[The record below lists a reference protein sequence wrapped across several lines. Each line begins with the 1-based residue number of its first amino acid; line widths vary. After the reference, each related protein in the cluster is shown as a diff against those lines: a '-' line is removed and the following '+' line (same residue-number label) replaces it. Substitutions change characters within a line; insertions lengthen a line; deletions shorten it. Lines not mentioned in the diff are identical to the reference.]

1 MESLF
6 NKFAVLVP
14 VKLTDWLQQTDS
26 PVNFAQLSKTLFT
39 PPCQGF
45 AILQIPANFNK
56 SLFFFPLQSIFLL
69 TSKNTY
75 RLLSLLKV
83 VESSTLCI
91 RMKLLIGSTNVIFQR
106 NLEFILVISAHY
118 IFEYFIWILE
128 CQEKVWSFNSLYYTQ
143 IEDPLNNFKKCN
155 EIYVYIVKIVE
166 FLALVI
172 ALAQTF
178 NRGFSETTA
187 HTETVAET
195 RRVLSK
201 GLLKNFPTFTGKQLC
216 WSPFLI
222 KL

>member
-172 ALAQTF
+172 ALAQT
-178 NRGFSETTA
+178 S
-187 HTETVAET
+187 TEDF
-195 RRVLSK
+195 
-201 GLLKNFPTFTGKQLC
+201 LKLQPTQKQ
-216 WSPFLI
+216 SPRPDVFFQKVFLKI
-222 KL
+222 SQHLQENNCAGVPFW